1 MDRIILAVCFVI
13 TLVRASPSLLKLAGF
28 GKINPQTGSISRP
41 QILSPHENESKIQVI
56 RQDPYVDE
64 VPSCQMVIDCVEPLV
79 ISLSLLFQPAID
91 LRSAI
96 DPCCCESHFEYRQ
109 LHLCLQRT
117 SFFPPLFHQQSS
129 VSDLLQE
136 KLRIQLELCDVVS
149 GVLLLEDVSLGW
161 ELASLLRA
169 YLHEEGVQ
177 TLFTVGVRSAS
188 SPFDQALS
196 TMAALRASSL
206 FTSSG
211 ACSSLTACGIDS
223 ATATYSWLC
232 I

>member
-1 MDRIILAVCFVI
+1 M
-13 TLVRASPSLLKLAGF
+13 
-28 GKINPQTGSISRP
+28 
-41 QILSPHENESKIQVI
+41 
-56 RQDPYVDE
+56 
-64 VPSCQMVIDCVEPLV
+64 
-79 ISLSLLFQPAID
+79 
-91 LRSAI
+91 
-96 DPCCCESHFEYRQ
+96 
-109 LHLCLQRT
+109 
-117 SFFPPLFHQQSS
+117 
-129 VSDLLQE
+129 
-136 KLRIQLELCDVVS
+136 VS

-223 ATATYSWLC
+223 ATATYRLAMHLKRSCRCCGEKKTSLSDLASQFSLGESRSILRCSYATEMKEEKPVDEREGRTRNVEPSFDWRDFESAKTAVIPTNEKEAELKSRS
-232 I
+232 IVVLVQTIDNRVLSHEIPMSALMR